1 MRTVTKSAKEDGII
15 IRTAMVNQHKKR
27 FITGNVQDKMRYR
40 ATW

>member
-1 MRTVTKSAKEDGII
+1 MRTVRKSAKEDGII
-15 IRTAMVNQHKKR
+15 IRIAMVNQHKKR